1 MTAELVIPGGDG
13 TITVTPAALTQ
24 IVVAAV
30 ESVDGARV
38 RRPRK
43 GLDVAVED
51 GRARVELEV
60 AARYGL
66 VLPELARGVQE
77 RVAEAV
83 GAMCGVEV
91 ERVDVSVEE
100 LD

>member
-1 MTAELVIPGGDG
+1 MTTGLVVPGEGG
-13 TITVTPAALTQ
+13 TVSVTPGALTQ
-24 IVVAAV
+24 IVVAAA
-30 ESVDGARV
+30 ESVAGARL
-38 RRPRK
+38 RRRRR
-43 GLDVAVED
+43 GLDVTIAD
-51 GRARVELEV
+51 GRARVQLEL

-66 VLPELARGVQE
+66 MLPELARDVQE
-77 RVAEAV
+77 RVAEAL